1 MRRCACLCRQTGGR
15 AASSDGS
22 WKTSDLNQ
30 NDISEGKKAPAGDVG
45 GRSAEDAASVVTNLE
60 NSAVKLTSPNPSR
73 LEHGS

>member
-1 MRRCACLCRQTGGR
+1 MHLCRQTGGR

-30 NDISEGKKAPAGDVG
+30 NYISEEKKKAPAGDVG

>member
-1 MRRCACLCRQTGGR
+1 MCISVGRREAEQLLQMAHGR
-15 AASSDGS
+15 PPILT
-22 WKTSDLNQ
+22 KITFLKKK
-30 NDISEGKKAPAGDVG
+30 KKAPAGDVG